1 MSRSCL
7 NFRMARKTF
16 EEAQQ
21 TRRRIL
27 DTAFRHC
34 QERGYEGLSLA
45 DVAQEAQ
52 VTRGAIYHH
61 FAGKQALFLEMVE
74 ELLGR
79 MGDAI
84 VESAEKA
91 PDTWQS
97 LLDGCRTFLEAS
109 QTEAYQTIILGQAPA
124 VLGTEHWNRL
134 DQQYTT
140 HSLNSVLIELVAEGV
155 ILIPDTRAAAEALS
169 GAMNQL
175 SRWVAAGHPLKT
187 AWDTLELLLKSL
199 LAKE

>member
-1 MSRSCL
+1 
-7 NFRMARKTF
+7 MARKTF

-27 DTAFRHC
+27 DTAIRLC
-34 QERGYEGLSLA
+34 QERGYEGLSLS

-61 FAGKQALFLEMVE
+61 FDGKQALFMEIVE

-91 PDTWQS
+91 SDTWQS
-97 LLDGCRTFLEAS
+97 LLDGCRTFLGTS
-109 QTEAYQTIILGQAPA
+109 QSPAYQTIILGQAPA

-134 DQQYTT
+134 DQAYTT
-140 HSLNSVLIELVAEGV
+140 HSLNSVLTELAAEGV
-155 ILIPDTRAAAEALS
+155 ISIPDTRAAAEALS

-175 SRWVAAGHPLKT
+175 SRWVAAGHCLET
-187 AWDTLELLLKSL
+187 AWDTLELLLKAL
-199 LAKE
+199 LAKD